1 MPAQLIS
8 SAGCCVPC
16 DTTPLPVQIPG
27 PQGPAG
33 ADGSNGINGGNAWTT
48 TVSSFTVP
56 AYGANVSF
64 DVYDPA
70 FIPVLG
76 DIYLSI
82 GNAGYFKIQSVAG
95 YTVTVQNPALGTM
108 GSTNAVPG
116 TIISSG
122 TLVSVAG
129 AVGAP
134 GTNGTSGAPVGAKYV
149 VLEPDPSLTAEVALS
164 AYSAGYMKTGG
175 STGTPLGVISTTSTI
190 PVSDITGTV
199 PISKGGTN
207 ITTTPTNG
215 KLLIGNGTG
224 YTLANLT
231 AGTGVTITNGA
242 GSITIASSAGSS
254 SLDAFTVR
262 LPSQVSCPSSSST
275 NPFTTFGANVDS
287 LSGWNS
293 VTGAYSVK
301 STSGVYRVVF
311 LTSLQSGSANQL
323 SAMTI
328 KQNGTVVC
336 SIGGINTTTA
346 QYHPMM
352 IEYVGT
358 AVFGDTFSCEMTVS
372 NTTGSSV
379 LCNQYTSMSV
389 SKIA

>member
-1 MPAQLIS
+1 MPSQLIS

-33 ADGSNGINGGNAWTT
+33 ADGSNGVDGGNAYTT
-48 TVSSFTVP
+48 TIGNFTVP

-64 DVYDPA
+64 DVYDA
-70 FIPVLG
+70 SFIPTFGGL
-76 DIYLSI
+76 YLSI
-82 GNAGYFKIQSVAG
+82 GNAGYFSIQNVVG
-95 YTVTVQNPALGTM
+95 NTVTIQNPALGTM
-108 GSTNAVPG
+108 GSSNVIPG

-129 AVGAP
+129 AIGAP
-134 GTNGTSGAPVGAKYV
+134 GTNGTGGAPVGAKYV
-149 VLEPDPSLTAEVALS
+149 VLEPDASLTDEVALS

-175 STGTPLGVISTTSTI
+175 STGTPLGVISTTATI
-190 PVSDITGTV
+190 PLSDITGTV

-215 KLLIGNGTG
+215 QLLIGNGTG
-224 YTLANLT
+224 YTLATLS
-231 AGTGVTITNGA
+231 AGAGLTITNGA
-242 GSITIASSAGSS
+242 GAITIGIATASS

-262 LPSQVSCPSSSST
+262 LPSQVACPSASST
-275 NPFTTFGANVDS
+275 NPFTTFGANVDV
-287 LSGWNS
+287 LGGWDS
-293 VTGAYSVK
+293 ATGEYSVQ

-311 LTSLQSGSANQL
+311 LASLQSGSNNQN
-323 SAMTI
+323 STMVI
-328 KQNGTVVC
+328 KQNGATVC
-336 SIGGINTTTA
+336 AIDGINTTTA

-352 IEYVGT
+352 IEYVGS
-358 AVFGDTFSCEMTVS
+358 AVLGDTFSCEMLVS
-372 NTTGSSV
+372 NVTGSSV